1 MQAFF
6 VIAGFFTALGIDRQP
21 IGEYLRV
28 RGLRL
33 MVPLVA
39 TLLTFNV
46 LEFWLVRQLPPANSG
61 PRADPLLHLWFLVD
75 LSTLTLLATI
85 ALREDSRL
93 YRSFASV
100 TASAPNPVALLG
112 LLTLISCGFV
122 LAGVAASLFLGRE
135 PSQSWGAADL
145 QRLATYFPYFA
156 LGMVLHRSDAVRRM
170 FDRISPLWIFPAVM
184 TNAWLGS
191 LPTDSLDWGLHLT
204 RLLARTFLTWLS
216 VGALLSLCV
225 RAFSRPST
233 SIRWLADASY
243 PIYLSH

>member
-1 MQAFF
+1 MDAARGFLMLLGLVIHAAMIYSPERWRVHDSSGGVGFAWLVSGIHSFRMQAFF
-6 VIAGFFTALGIDRQP
+6 FIAGFFTALGIDRQP

-145 QRLATYFPYFA
+145 Q
-156 LGMVLHRSDAVRRM
+156 
-170 FDRISPLWIFPAVM
+170 
-184 TNAWLGS
+184 
-191 LPTDSLDWGLHLT
+191 
-204 RLLARTFLTWLS
+204 
-216 VGALLSLCV
+216 
-225 RAFSRPST
+225 
-233 SIRWLADASY
+233 
-243 PIYLSH
+243 